1 MPTYWMSTNRM
12 TVGVTTNAEGVI
24 VATPP
29 IVAKF
34 RWQHIDALRAWLVR
48 QGGYK
53 EFELEEAAS

>member
-1 MPTYWMSTNRM
+1 M

>member
-1 MPTYWMSTNRM
+1 MTTYWMSTHKM

-34 RWQHIDALRAWLVR
+34 KWQHIDNLRAWLVR

-53 EFELEEAAS
+53 EITIAEAAS